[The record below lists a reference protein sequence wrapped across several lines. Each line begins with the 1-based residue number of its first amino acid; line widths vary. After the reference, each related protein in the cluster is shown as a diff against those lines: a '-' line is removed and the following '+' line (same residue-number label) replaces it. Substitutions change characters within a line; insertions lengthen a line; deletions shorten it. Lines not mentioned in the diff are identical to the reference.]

1 MDTETLR
8 DLCIKNNWFTCGS
21 NSQYNKLFD
30 MNENGCP
37 IDELALVIWI
47 CSKES
52 FSREQIKQELV
63 KRDENEA
70 APEPEIIKDIGT
82 NMSEADY
89 QKLRGDGRWG
99 MGEAEAKILI
109 NKEFGFEV
117 SRIKIIYEVETFI
130 KDGYYAKKHQSF
142 KRKPQNCS
150 IDYNYV
156 RFNVYSLQYEM
167 VNGELIPYYD

>member
-21 NSQYNKLFD
+21 NSQYDKLFY
-30 MNENGCP
+30 MNEQGYSV
-37 IDELALVIWI
+37 DELSLVIWI
-47 CSKES
+47 CSEES

-63 KRDENEA
+63 KQDKSTA
-70 APEPEIIKDIGT
+70 DSEPEIIKDTGT

-89 QKLRGDGRWG
+89 QKLRDDGRWE
-99 MGEAEAKILI
+99 MSEAEAKILI

-130 KDGYYAKKHQSF
+130 KNGYYAKKYQSF
-142 KRKPQNCS
+142 ERKPQNCS
-150 IDYNYV
+150 TDYNYV
-156 RFNVYSLQYEM
+156 RFNVDSLQYEM